1 MKIAILSDSHD
12 NLKILEKFLAFCK
25 KKKIKTII
33 HCGDITNP
41 DTLNFIRENFKG
53 EIFVS
58 LGNADLKEKILS
70 LKNRLSGVFI
80 FEELGEIE
88 IDNLKIGFCHSPDQL
103 NELIQKKE
111 YDFSFFGHTHKPS
124 LKKTGSC
131 YLVNPGNSAN
141 LYFQPT
147 FAILDTK
154 TKKIELVLVNQ
165 IKN

>member
-12 NLKILEKFLAFCK
+12 NIKNLEKTLAFCK
-25 KKKIKTII
+25 KKKIKKII
-33 HCGDITNP
+33 HCGDITKAE
-41 DTLNFIRENFKG
+41 TLNFIKDNFKG

-58 LGNADLKEKILS
+58 LGNADLKEEILF
-70 LKNRLSGVFI
+70 LKENLEGVSI
-80 FEELGEIE
+80 FENLGEIE
-88 IDNLKIGFCHSPDQL
+88 INNLKIGFCHFPNDL

-111 YDFSFFGHTHKPS
+111 YDFFFFGHTHKPS
-124 LKKTGSC
+124 LKKNKKC

-154 TKKIELVLVNQ
+154 SKKLNLVLIN
-165 IKN
+165 KL